1 MVMTYKAKR
10 PRCDR
15 VPAKGTGER
24 LVLSTV
30 DKTTIMAAHKV
41 VAPHPVDRMIG
52 PIEAAER

>member
-1 MVMTYKAKR
+1 MTYKAKR

-24 LVLSTV
+24 LVLSTI

-52 PIEAAER
+52 AVEAAER